1 MKKSGK
7 RMRWLLLLAAACLV
21 VSCIGCG
28 AQDAGEAQASDDPLT
43 PGIEVLAGRSDMAVA
58 TLCGNE
64 YYFSRDVFAR
74 ALNMSVSS
82 LQSVTV
88 VSLPGVEDGELMMGS

>member
-1 MKKSGK
+1 
-7 RMRWLLLLAAACLV
+7 
-21 VSCIGCG
+21 
-28 AQDAGEAQASDDPLT
+28 
-43 PGIEVLAGRSDMAVA
+43 MAVA

-74 ALNMSVSS
+74 ALNMNASA

-88 VSLPGVEDGELMMGS
+88 TSLPGVEDGELMMSCILWV